1 MTAAE
6 NLPHLRPCQ
15 RSSSS
20 VAMQSLLSSATMQE
34 EGAHAVVGSEESDSS
49 SSGSS
54 FQVPTAAAAGVPPP
68 TTTQRPQEEE
78 RCSSAVVAPA
88 VATIIQDVL
97 DMVHRDTTSGF
108 FDALV
113 SGDWSGFEEDHHVLN
128 DDDASDHM
136 FDGSDHSTP
145 SSMRLRGVLEG
156 RTARLAP
163 APVRLDARSRRGA
176 TSSGWHGALAPPRQ

>member
-113 SGDWSGFEEDHHVLN
+113 SGDLSGFEEDHAVN
-128 DDDASDHM
+128 E
-136 FDGSDHSTP
+136 DGDRGIP
-145 SSMRLRGVLEG
+145 ASMRLIGVLDG
-156 RTARLAP
+156 RRVRGGAGTV
-163 APVRLDARSRRGA
+163 VRLGTRSSRRGA
-176 TSSGWHGALAPPRQ
+176 SSSGGRHGMLGAAPRQ